1 MQRAFQAEEIV
12 NTQALVWREW
22 REEQEMG
29 VTEIWGVIC
38 DVSMNEHRN
47 YLMKTSI

>member
-1 MQRAFQAEEIV
+1 MRGAHGSVQRAFQAEEIV

-29 VTEIWGVIC
+29 Q
-38 DVSMNEHRN
+38 
-47 YLMKTSI
+47 K